1 MKRRVPA
8 AISNGNLS
16 NASFGII
23 NGNVA
28 IAPQG
33 VMSLSGA
40 FDLRVMRDYT
50 LYNTCVLSHP
60 FTNFAVSQ
68 PTCCEA
74 LRNALNGSELGSKSI
89 CFSAVIDQSN
99 KSDSKINFKL
109 PHIYYTRINQLCQGI
124 IYIFYFN
131 LEFF

>member
-40 FDLRVMRDYT
+40 FDLRVMRDLFHIFDIFQTYANRT
-50 LYNTCVLSHP
+50 IMAILRYFSILT
-60 FTNFAVSQ
+60 FVS
-68 PTCCEA
+68 
-74 LRNALNGSELGSKSI
+74 LRTAFVILGSVLGSI
-89 CFSAVIDQSN
+89 ALLFITIIQLIS
-99 KSDSKINFKL
+99 SK
-109 PHIYYTRINQLCQGI
+109 
-124 IYIFYFN
+124 
-131 LEFF
+131 